1 MLRWTDAQLAAYQA
15 LQRRQAEAKRDAR
28 PVEEHA
34 RPKYRN
40 KKTEIQGVKFDSK
53 AEASRFVQLRRM
65 QEAGLIEDLRRQVSF
80 ELAPAVKIPGK
91 NRMSPPLRYFADF
104 VYVQDGK
111 QIIEDV
117 KGQEKVTEG
126 FRIKRHLMAVA
137 GYQIVEVRKSAT
149 RNAAGGKIDPVRP
162 ERDRTPKVA

>member
-15 LQRRQAEAKRDAR
+15 LQRGQAEAKRDAR

-80 ELAPAVKIPGK
+80 ELIPK
-91 NRMSPPLRYFADF
+91 NGHERACKYISDF
-104 VYVQDGK
+104 VYIDQNGEMVV
-111 QIIEDV
+111 EDV
-117 KGQEKVTEG
+117 KSSGTITKDFV
-126 FRIKRHLMAVA
+126 IKRKLMLF
-137 GYQIVEVRKSAT
+137 IH
-149 RNAAGGKIDPVRP
+149 KITIRVVKNGR
-162 ERDRTPKVA
+162 